1 MLFLPYT
8 KYTIKTGL
16 SPQEAEAQLNQIT
29 DKRKLRFGLSRN
41 HKAFE
46 GKVENGRFNI
56 NRIIHYRNSFLP
68 IVIGEIKD
76 DLDVT
81 RIEITMRLHLAV
93 LVVLVLSLII
103 GTVGTVMTLIG
114 AEWMD
119 VLAAAGVFVFILGL
133 FYVITMAFFNYEVNK
148 AKALLAEIWPEK
160 TFL

>member
-16 SPQEAEAQLNQIT
+16 SPQEAEAWLMQIT
-29 DKRKLRFGLSRN
+29 EKRKLRFGLSRN

-68 IVIGEIKD
+68 VVIGDIKD

-93 LVVLVLSLII
+93 LVVLVISLVVGI
-103 GTVGTVMTLIG
+103 TGTVMTLIG
-114 AEWMD
+114 AGWMD
-119 VLAAAGVFVFILGL
+119 ILATGGVFVFILGF
-133 FYVITMAFFNYEVNK
+133 FYIITMAFFNYEVNK